1 MLKQNA
7 RLLQLGVR
15 LADIAVLSVAF
26 PLAYLARDRM
36 QSGSFPGLY
45 PIASYWPVLALTLLL
60 WIAVSW
66 ATGVYDSY
74 RTPHPLTTELLR
86 LTRAM
91 VIVAWAMSALG
102 FLMHQ
107 HGVSRLFVGLYF
119 VFGLVLLPIDRVV
132 LRLTARAMGRGF
144 NMRRFAVVGCSEFA
158 RDVVRNVQ
166 RQAKWGYEFAG
177 FIADGAPPGPL
188 APTKI
193 LGSLDDLARLLKSH
207 VLDEVIFAMSRD
219 RFDDVEDGVLLCQEQ
234 GIAARVCVDFS
245 VRGVAKMTVDDSL
258 DAPTFSFNMTPSDA
272 VALAAKRVFDVVLS
286 ATALVVLSP
295 LFLAIAI
302 AILIDSPGPILFRQR
317 RMGMNGRE
325 FWFYKFRS
333 MYEDAEERLEQ
344 LRSLNEAQGPIFK
357 IRQDPR
363 ITRVGAFLR
372 KTSLDEFPQFWNVLR
387 GEMSIVGPRPPL
399 PAEVQRYELW
409 QRRRLSMK
417 PGITCIWQVSGRS
430 ELGFDRWME
439 LDLHY
444 IDNWSLWRD
453 LEILVK
459 TVPAVL
465 TGRGAH

>member
-7 RLLQLGVR
+7 RLLQLGLR
-15 LADIAVLSVAF
+15 MADIAVLSAAF

-36 QSGSFPGLY
+36 QSGTFPGLY

-66 ATGVYDSY
+66 MTNVYDSY
-74 RTPHPLTTELLR
+74 RTHPVTTELFR

-91 VIVAWAMSALG
+91 IIVAWAMTALG
-102 FLMHQ
+102 FLTHQ
-107 HGVSRLFVGLYF
+107 HGISRLFVGLYF
-119 VFGLVLLPIDRVV
+119 VLGLLLLAIDRFVV
-132 LRLTARAMGRGF
+132 RMAARVMGRGF
-144 NMRRFAVVGCSEFA
+144 NRPRFAVVGCSEFA
-158 RDVVRNVQ
+158 RDIVRSIQ

-177 FIADGAPPGPL
+177 FIAEGEPPGPL

-193 LGSLDDLARLLKSH
+193 LGSLEDLPRLLKSH
-207 VLDEVIFAMSRD
+207 VLDEVIFAMRRD
-219 RFDDVEDGVLLCQEQ
+219 RWDEVEDGVRLCEEQ
-234 GIAARVCVDFS
+234 GIAARVCVDFY
-245 VRGVAKMTVDDSL
+245 VPGIGKMTVDDSL
-258 DAPTFSFNMTPSDA
+258 DVPTFSFTMTPSDA
-272 VALAAKRVFDVVLS
+272 VALAAKRVLDIVLS

-295 LFLAIAI
+295 VFLAVALAI
-302 AILIDSPGPILFRQR
+302 VLDSPGPVLFRQKR
-317 RMGMNGRE
+317 VGMNGRL

-333 MYEDAEERLEQ
+333 MHQDAEDRLLE
-344 LRSLNEAQGPIFK
+344 LMGFNEAQGPIFK

-372 KTSLDEFPQFWNVLR
+372 RTSLDEFPQFWNVLR
-387 GEMSIVGPRPPL
+387 GEMSIVGPRPPI
-399 PAEVQRYELW
+399 PAEVQKYERW

-439 LDLHY
+439 LDLEY
-444 IDNWSLWRD
+444 IDNWSLWHD
-453 LEILVK
+453 LKILAK

>member
-7 RLLQLGVR
+7 RLLQLGLR
-15 LADIAVLSVAF
+15 MADIAVLSGAF

-36 QSGSFPGLY
+36 QSGTFPGLY

-66 ATGVYDSY
+66 MTNVYDSY
-74 RTPHPLTTELLR
+74 RTHPVTTELFR

-91 VIVAWAMSALG
+91 VIVAWAMTALG
-102 FLMHQ
+102 FLTHQ
-107 HGVSRLFVGLYF
+107 HGVSRLLVGLYF
-119 VFGLVLLPIDRVV
+119 VLGLLLLAIDRFVV
-132 LRLTARAMGRGF
+132 RMTARAMGRGF
-144 NMRRFAVVGCSEFA
+144 NMRRFAVVGCSELA
-158 RDVVRNVQ
+158 RDIVRSIQ

-177 FIADGAPPGPL
+177 FIAEGEPPGPL

-193 LGSLDDLARLLKSH
+193 LGSLEDLPRLLKSH
-207 VLDEVIFAMSRD
+207 VLDEVIFAMRRD
-219 RFDDVEDGVLLCQEQ
+219 RWDEVEDGVRLCEEQ
-234 GIAARVCVDFS
+234 GIAARVCVDFY
-245 VRGVAKMTVDDSL
+245 VPGIGKMTVDDSL
-258 DAPTFSFNMTPSDA
+258 DVPTFSFTMTPSDA
-272 VALAAKRVFDVVLS
+272 VALAAKRVLDIVLS

-295 LFLAIAI
+295 VFLAVALAI
-302 AILIDSPGPILFRQR
+302 VLDSPGPILFRQKR
-317 RMGMNGRE
+317 VGMNGRL

-333 MYEDAEERLEQ
+333 MHQDAEERLLE
-344 LRSLNEAQGPIFK
+344 LMAFNEAQGPIFK

-372 KTSLDEFPQFWNVLR
+372 RTSLDEFPQFWNVLR
-387 GEMSIVGPRPPL
+387 GEMSIVGPRPPI
-399 PAEVQRYELW
+399 PAEVQKYERW

-430 ELGFDRWME
+430 ELGFDQWME
-439 LDLHY
+439 LDLEY
-444 IDNWSLWRD
+444 IDNWSLWHD
-453 LEILVK
+453 LKILVK